1 MQEVG
6 QLYDNL
12 IANQPRIQRPNIP
25 FYSTVFGQQLQK
37 AEDFGSH
44 YWRLNM
50 ESPVWFYQG
59 FNSLLQSDIGRD
71 AIYLEIG
78 PHSALAGP
86 IKQIYRAQNASN
98 PYLSVLARGSNALV
112 TFLSCMGELW
122 SRGVKISY
130 PSQLSSQKPCMTCH
144 YIHGTTQRVG
154 GQSHD
159 P

>member
-50 ESPVWFYQG
+50 ESPV
-59 FNSLLQSDIGRD
+59 
-71 AIYLEIG
+71 
-78 PHSALAGP
+78 
-86 IKQIYRAQNASN
+86 
-98 PYLSVLARGSNALV
+98 
-112 TFLSCMGELW
+112 
-122 SRGVKISY
+122 
-130 PSQLSSQKPCMTCH
+130 
-144 YIHGTTQRVG
+144 
-154 GQSHD
+154 
-159 P
+159 